1 MKRALFL
8 FLLCF
13 GATAL
18 SACTD
23 TPDPCSGHPRA
34 CIGVTVDGGPPSTYQ
49 LLVRVLD
56 GYGSIT
62 PLTPRKVP
70 QQPLTFPLRFAI
82 RFDEFDRQH
91 RGTVAFE
98 ITALDERGDT
108 VGQVQRSVAI
118 HYTEKVALSLSI
130 GEPFD
135 MTVPEDLRPLPPD
148 LAMPDLASPSYDMLS
163 DGMRPD
169 GGPI

>member
-1 MKRALFL
+1 M
-8 FLLCF
+8 
-13 GATAL
+13 
-18 SACTD
+18 
-23 TPDPCSGHPRA
+23 
-34 CIGVTVDGGPPSTYQ
+34 
-49 LLVRVLD
+49 
-56 GYGSIT
+56 
-62 PLTPRKVP
+62 
-70 QQPLTFPLRFAI
+70 
-82 RFDEFDRQH
+82 
-91 RGTVAFE
+91 
-98 ITALDERGDT
+98 
-108 VGQVQRSVAI
+108 GQVQRSVAI